1 MDRMVFLLFCFAQDL
16 PSRPALKHVSDKIN
30 SILDDLGIKEEEG
43 YMSQKLA
50 SAAISTLFNRRERIK
65 LDIEAGRMLVA
76 RLERE
81 VREPRL
87 N

>member
-1 MDRMVFLLFCFAQDL
+1 
-16 PSRPALKHVSDKIN
+16 
-30 SILDDLGIKEEEG
+30 
-43 YMSQKLA
+43 MSQKLA